1 MFKKGNNIFSLL
13 VIILSIFMTSTSNIV
28 NADSTSLGTSTPQTT
43 ATTSKD
49 SGTTGTENTN
59 GTIDAEGITNAAPT
73 STEGTTDT
81 KSTDSSTSKIDDSTK
96 QSSTTDWGNQLIT
109 EVQLQDS
116 TGQPLTEFHQ
126 NDNMRAYWEFSTAKN
141 GKNNVINKGDTME
154 VSVPKEI
161 ALSNNDSANVYQKGT
176 STILG
181 TAALSKDS
189 RTITVTFNDT
199 AASLSKNSEVTG
211 SFWVNVNWDVNNTT
225 VGKDINLDWTNQG
238 SAQNNPGST
247 GTANIKPSVPDATEE
262 LYKYGGFIDKTIQWT
277 VRINYAGDTIDN
289 AVYKDFIGPNQ
300 TLLEDADHPVKIYS
314 ATANHD
320 TGEIT
325 ADSNNLMA
333 GKQITKTSDGFTVDL
348 GTITHTVM
356 IVYYTSVDNYDNLS
370 NYYGNTGDLYSNKT
384 EIQNVPVNISTNKLG
399 SDAGAGS
406 AITSITGHK
415 IWSVPD
421 GTKIPSQVTINL
433 LDNNDTVVRHQNV
446 SKDND
451 WFYEFNNLP
460 KYDSNGTEIK
470 YTVSEDTVKGFTG
483 LPTGNHD
490 ITNILTPDTSKIKI
504 TKIWHDGNDKY
515 NMRPESIA
523 VGIFAGSNNEQK
535 ELADKQSNT
544 AVLKAND
551 GADNWSHTW
560 TGFTNPD
567 DIWYVSELEPSQSST
582 DTPYIIGDTQ
592 NVFGNEYNK
601 TITNTLA
608 TNFTVKKVWDDNN
621 NAKKARPDS
630 IKVQLYANDKVSG
643 DPVTLS
649 ADKDWTYKFSR
660 LPKFDDNDNEIKYT
674 AKETN
679 VPEGYSTSKPSIE
692 NNNTIDQT
700 ETITNT
706 YKSTTPE
713 TTQVNVNKV
722 WKDNKSTHNPITVH
736 LLADDKDT
744 GKTVKLSDDN
754 NWSGSFTNLDKQAN
768 GKDITYKV
776 KEDTPTGYTSKISN
790 PDGTNNFTITNTPTQ
805 TTPTTRSFTVKKVWA
820 DGKANHNAVEV
831 YLTKNGT
838 KTGEPIPLNEKNGW
852 SYTWNDLAINDG
864 DKAIEYSAIEDPV
877 PDGYVANTDTT
888 NDGVQITNTAK
899 PTTDEKTSLT
909 VTKSWNDEDNKDK
922 LQPSS
927 VTVKLLA
934 NDKDT
939 GKSITLDKGNNW
951 TDTFKNLDKKVNDK
965 DVIYTVQENK
975 VADYDASYDYSKTSN
990 LVKIT
995 NKHTPKSVTPS
1006 DNKRTFTVVKKW
1018 LITTILVILVQVKSK
1033 FN

>member
-1 MFKKGNNIFSLL
+1 
-13 VIILSIFMTSTSNIV
+13 MTSTSNVV
-28 NADSTSLGTSTPQTT
+28 NADSTSLGASTPQTT

-59 GTIDAEGITNAAPT
+59 GTTDAEGITNTAPT
-73 STEGTTDT
+73 STESTTD
-81 KSTDSSTSKIDDSTK
+81 TDSSTSKIDDSTK

-116 TGQPLTEFHQ
+116 TGNPLTEFHQ

-181 TAALSKDS
+181 TANLSKDN

-225 VGKDINLDWTNQG
+225 VGKDIDLDWTNQG

-300 TLLEDADHPVKIYS
+300 TLLDDAEHPVKIYS

-333 GKQITKTSDGFTVDL
+333 GKEITKTNDGFTVDL

-415 IWSVPD
+415 IWSVPA
-421 GTKIPSQVTINL
+421 GTVIPSQVTINL
-433 LDNNDTVVRHQNV
+433 LDNNGTVVRHQNV

-470 YTVSEDTVKGFTG
+470 YTVSEDAVKGFTG

-490 ITNILTPDTSKIKI
+490 ITNILTPDTSTIKI
-504 TKIWHDGNDKY
+504 TKIWHDGNNKY
-515 NMRPESIA
+515 NMRPNSIK
-523 VGIFAGSNNEQK
+523 VGLYGDSNNKQTK
-535 ELADKQSNT
+535 LANNQSNEATLT
-544 AVLKAND
+544 ATDN
-551 GADNWSHTW
+551 NWSHTW
-560 TGFTNPD
+560 TGFTNPT
-567 DIWYVSELEPSQSST
+567 DIWYISELDPDQSST
-582 DTPYIIGDTQ
+582 NTPYIISKTQ
-592 NVFGNEYNK
+592 DALGNKYEK

-621 NAKKARPDS
+621 NTKKARPDS
-630 IKVQLYANDKVSG
+630 IKIQLYANDKTSG
-643 DPVTLS
+643 DPVTLDS
-649 ADKDWTYKFSR
+649 TNGWTHSFSR
-660 LPKFDDNDNEIKYT
+660 LPKFDDNDKEITYT
-674 AKETN
+674 AKETS
-679 VPEGYSTSKPSIE
+679 VPEGYSSTSSIKDSD
-692 NNNTIDQT
+692 TTHQT

-713 TTQVNVNKV
+713 TTQVKVNKV
-722 WKDNKSTHNPITVH
+722 WKDTNTKPTHDPITVH

-744 GKTVKLSDDN
+744 GKTVKLSDSN
-754 NWSGSFTNLDKQAN
+754 TWSDSFTNLDKQAN
-768 GKDITYKV
+768 GKDITYTV
-776 KEDTPTGYTSKISN
+776 KEDTPTGYDSAISKA
-790 PDGTNNFTITNTPTQ
+790 DGTNDFTITNTPTQ

-820 DGKANHNAVEV
+820 DGKTNHDAVEV

-838 KTGEPIPLNEKNGW
+838 KTGEPVPLNKDNNW
-852 SYTWNDLAINDG
+852 SYTWNDLAINND

-877 PDGYVANTDTT
+877 PDGYVANIDTT

-939 GKSITLDKGNNW
+939 GKSITLNKGNNW
-951 TDTFKNLDKKVNDK
+951 TDTFKNLDKKDNDK
-965 DVIYTVQENK
+965 DVTYSVKEND
-975 VADYDASYDYSKTSN
+975 VSGYEASYKFTDSN
-990 LVKIT
+990 HVTIINT
-995 NKHTPKSVTPS
+995 HTPKSVTPS
-1006 DNKRTFTVVKKW
+1006 DNKRTFTVVKK
-1018 LITTILVILVQVKSK
+1018 
-1033 FN
+1033 